1 MKKLWDIVMAA
12 TVALLK
18 RLVISGKKFSLYV
31 LVKISGTTID
41 NTSRPPIH
49 HASRFGIII
58 LLVFFGAFGMW
69 AAFAPIETAA
79 LAPGKIVSSTN
90 RKTIQHLEGGIIRK
104 IYVKEGSVVK
114 AGDPLIKL
122 EDTQART
129 RYDLLHS
136 QVIEYTATEAR
147 LVAQRD
153 NLDTIPYPASLLKQ
167 AHFPEVKKML
177 DVQETIFQNDKRT
190 YDDHLKILHQRIA
203 QLEDQI
209 RGQQAQ
215 VESNSEQLK
224 FVDKELDALK
234 ELDKK
239 RYADKP
245 RIWALERESAKLEGN
260 RGELIA
266 SISQSQQKIGE
277 TQQQII
283 ALKNNTQKEVLDDLA
298 DVQRRLVDTMENEK
312 STQDILQR
320 TVVSAPQNGVIVNLQ
335 EHTVS
340 GVIKPGKDI
349 MDIVPSDDALVVEAR
364 ISPLDIDIVHPGLD
378 AKVKL
383 IAYKQRSLPAVD
395 GVVTEVSADS
405 FFDAQTNSSYYR
417 ARINISSGQLKKL
430 DNVKLYPGMPV
441 EIMIIIDKR
450 TAWQY
455 FITPIKD
462 SYSKAF
468 REQ

>member
-1 MKKLWDIVMAA
+1 MKDLLHRIAL
-12 TVALLK
+12 TVKELLR
-18 RLVISGKKFSLYV
+18 RLVILSKEFSAYL
-31 LVKISGTTID
+31 LIKISGNTID
-41 NTSRPPIH
+41 HTSRPPIH
-49 HASRFGIII
+49 NASRFGLII
-58 LLVFFGAFGMW
+58 LLVFFGVFGSW
-69 AAFAPIETAA
+69 AIFAPIETAA

-90 RKTIQHLEGGIIRK
+90 RKTIQHLEGGIIRN

-129 RYDLLHS
+129 KYDLLHH

-153 NLDTIPYPASLLKQ
+153 DKSEIEYPKSLLKQ
-167 AHFPEVKKML
+167 ADNPEVKKIMN
-177 DVQETIFQNDKRT
+177 VQNTIFENDKKT
-190 YDDHLKILHQRIA
+190 YENNLKILQQRIG

-209 RGQQAQ
+209 KGHHAQ
-215 VESNSEQLK
+215 VESNDEQLK
-224 FVDKELDALK
+224 FVEKELDALK
-234 ELDKK
+234 ELDKQ

-266 SISQSQQKIGE
+266 SISQAQQKIGE
-277 TQQQII
+277 TQQQIL
-283 ALKNNTQKEVLDDLA
+283 ALKDDTQKEVLDDLTA
-298 DVQRRLVDTMENEK
+298 VRRRLIDTLENEK
-312 STQDILQR
+312 STEDVLRR
-320 TVVSAPQNGVIVNLQ
+320 TVITAPQNGVIVNLQ

-340 GVIKPGKDI
+340 GVVGPGKDI

-364 ISPLDIDIVHPGLD
+364 ISPLDIDIVHPGLE

-395 GVVTEVSADS
+395 GVVSEVSADS
-405 FFDAQTNSSYYR
+405 FFDSQTNSSYYR
-417 ARINISSGQLKKL
+417 ARIHISAEQLKKL
-430 DNVKLYPGMPV
+430 KNVKLYPGMPV
-441 EIMIIIDKR
+441 EVMIIIDKR

-455 FITPIKD
+455 FISPIKD
-462 SYSKAF
+462 SYHKAF